1 MRSVA
6 EAEKYFK
13 DLGKVLTN
21 QPDRNQRAKFMQTM
35 RRTDPDYQE
44 AVGALRLRTRL
55 KRAGVDTEKFQIQP
69 IGELAIQL
77 ANAPVKTRFIG
88 MTPYGAPITEFDTK
102 GLTHRIIPIRIEV
115 KRIKLIIPAAS
126 TGHVYGILQEYKE
139 SEEWLSNGNLQ
150 AILNI
155 PAGLLMDFYE
165 RINHLT
171 HGSVQSEELDKEE

>member
-88 MTPYGAPITEFDTK
+88 MTQYGAPITEFDTK
-102 GLTHRIIPIRIEV
+102 GLTH
-115 KRIKLIIPAAS
+115 
-126 TGHVYGILQEYKE
+126 
-139 SEEWLSNGNLQ
+139 
-150 AILNI
+150 
-155 PAGLLMDFYE
+155 
-165 RINHLT
+165 
-171 HGSVQSEELDKEE
+171 

>member
-88 MTPYGAPITEFDTK
+88 MTPYGAPITKFYTK
-102 GLTHRIIPIRIEV
+102 FLTHIIIPIRIDSPGMDRFV
-115 KRIKLIIPAAS
+115 GTLVSLQIPSEGVVRNYFPFVGS
-126 TGHVYGILQEYKE
+126 TKVAKTSAEPK
-139 SEEWLSNGNLQ
+139 
-150 AILNI
+150 
-155 PAGLLMDFYE
+155 
-165 RINHLT
+165 
-171 HGSVQSEELDKEE
+171 